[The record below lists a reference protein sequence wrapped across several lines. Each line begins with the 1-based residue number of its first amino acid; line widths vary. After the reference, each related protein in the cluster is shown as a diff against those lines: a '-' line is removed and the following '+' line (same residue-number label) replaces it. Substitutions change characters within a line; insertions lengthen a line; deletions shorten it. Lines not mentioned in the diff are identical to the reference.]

1 MKEQEILIIFFFKV
15 HERIGKKEGG
25 LGQRRRDV
33 PVPIPGDLGSLL
45 CSFFKAE
52 GDKK

>member
-1 MKEQEILIIFFFKV
+1 MEEEEILIIFFSPEV
-15 HERIGKKEGG
+15 HERIRKKEGG

-52 GDKK
+52 GGK